1 MQEGWFAFRVPA
13 IVALWKIWCVCAF
26 VCLSLLWS
34 QSVFHFLPVWLI
46 IFSIVASLQKKNPL
60 IYFAFPF
67 FPLFLPSF
75 HSWHILAFLP
85 LLLYCLMN
93 VLFYDICF
101 STLLFLCDCFP
112 FLSLICFQALFY
124 VFPLSTF
131 FIIIIHVFCSLSMPP
146 ISSSSPSPR
155 NFFWLPLHTL
165 HHSLLSPDTYCWVT
179 PWLFHASLLPVPS
192 ALLTCSSSC
201 RCH

>member
-1 MQEGWFAFRVPA
+1 MSFSSLISVSVSFSP
-13 IVALWKIWCVCAF
+13 
-26 VCLSLLWS
+26 CLA
-34 QSVFHFLPVWLI
+34 HY
-46 IFSIVASLQKKNPL
+46 IFYCCKFTKKKAPL

-85 LLLYCLMN
+85 LLLYCLRN

-112 FLSLICFQALFY
+112 FLSLIRFQALFY

-131 FIIIIHVFCSLSMPP
+131 FFLLLSM
-146 ISSSSPSPR
+146 
-155 NFFWLPLHTL
+155 FFALCQCPLFRHTL
-165 HHSLLSPDTYCWVT
+165 HHLVISSGSLSIPFITLLSPDTYCWVT
-179 PWLFHASLLPVPS
+179 P
-192 ALLTCSSSC
+192 
-201 RCH
+201 